1 MTETQYLRFADEAE
15 WRKAALEAGI
25 LTLIEETDGEGNVI
39 STSDRW
45 MFYTLDWA
53 VDVIGT
59 IYNDDGVYDEE
70 GNQITPPTAVPGFH
84 VNAKW
89 MKEPTARAVA
99 ATIAKPATPRRI
111 FLGDK

>member
-1 MTETQYLRFADEAE
+1 MTETQFLRFPDEAA
-15 WRKAALEAGI
+15 WREAAKEIGI
-25 LTLIEETDGEGNVI
+25 LTEVDGE
-39 STSDRW
+39 DRW
-45 MFYTLDWA
+45 MFYTMNWA

-70 GNQITPPTAVPGFH
+70 GNEITPPTAVDGFH

-89 MKEPTARAVA
+89 MREPHTRAVT
-99 ATIAKPATPRRI
+99 ATIAKPATPHRI

>member
-1 MTETQYLRFADEAE
+1 MTETQFLRFPDEAA
-15 WRKAALEAGI
+15 WREAAKEIGI
-25 LTLIEETDGEGNVI
+25 LTMIEDEDGNQQE
-39 STSDRW
+39 RW
-45 MFYTLDWA
+45 MFYTMNWA

-70 GNQITPPTAVPGFH
+70 GNQITPPTPVDGFH

-89 MKEPTARAVA
+89 MKEPKPRAVA
-99 ATIAKPATPRRI
+99 ATIAKPATPHRI

>member
-1 MTETQYLRFADEAE
+1 MTETKFLRFPDETA
-15 WRKAALEAGI
+15 WREAAKEAGI
-25 LTLIEETDGEGNVI
+25 LTIIEEKDDDGNVI

-45 MFYTLDWA
+45 MFYTMDWA

-59 IYNDDGVYDEE
+59 IYNNDGVYDEE
-70 GNQITPPTAVPGFH
+70 GNQITPPTAVDGFH

-89 MKEPTARAVA
+89 MNPPKSRAVT
-99 ATIAKPATPRRI
+99 ATIDKPATPHRI

>member
-1 MTETQYLRFADEAE
+1 MTETQFLRFPDEAA
-15 WRKAALEAGI
+15 WREAAKEVGI
-25 LTLIEETDGEGNVI
+25 LTEVDGD
-39 STSDRW
+39 DRCL
-45 MFYTLDWA
+45 FYTMDWA

-70 GNQITPPTAVPGFH
+70 GNEITPPTAVDGFH

-89 MKEPTARAVA
+89 MKPPKSRAVA
-99 ATIAKPATPRRI
+99 ATIAKPATPHRI

>member
-15 WRKAALEAGI
+15 WRQAAQEAGI
-25 LTLIEETDGEGNVI
+25 LTMVEVEDDEGNV
-39 STSDRW
+39 STSERW
-45 MFYTLDWA
+45 MFYTMDWA

-70 GNQITPPTAVPGFH
+70 GNEVTPPTAVPGFH

-89 MKEPTARAVA
+89 MNEPTTRAVA
-99 ATIAKPATPRRI
+99 ATITKPATPHRI
-111 FLGDK
+111 FLGD

>member
-1 MTETQYLRFADEAE
+1 MTETQFLRFADEAE
-15 WRKAALEAGI
+15 WRQAALEAGI
-25 LTLIEETDGEGNVI
+25 LTLIEDEEGNQQE
-39 STSDRW
+39 RW
-45 MFYTLDWA
+45 MFYTMDWA

-70 GNQITPPTAVPGFH
+70 TGEQITPPTPVDGFH

-89 MKEPTARAVA
+89 MKKPTTRAVA
-99 ATIAKPATPRRI
+99 ATITKPATPHRI